1 MHASRS
7 YLMFATRHNWEIIL
21 MSVQIKQRSISF
33 WLKTIPYFQGLD
45 DEIIKSAAQEVHIR
59 RYGAGE
65 VIFLEGD
72 RGAGLHLVVEGLCKV
87 YYLSP
92 EGREHI
98 LYKLA
103 PGDFCNEVS
112 AVDGGPNPANFATI
126 SDSALLV
133 VTERAMTRLR
143 QQYPVLNDIV
153 IKNLAL
159 HCRQLARRVYQ
170 LSFLS
175 VTGRLAFFLI
185 QQSDAEGT
193 IQRQQW
199 PQHEIA
205 AYLGTVRE
213 MVGRSIK
220 ELRQA
225 NLIAVTRKTI
235 QILDH
240 AGLQQI
246 AAS

>member
-1 MHASRS
+1 
-7 YLMFATRHNWEIIL
+7 
-21 MSVQIKQRSISF
+21 MSVQIKERNTSS
-33 WLKTIPYFQGLD
+33 WLKKIPYFQGLD
-45 DEIIKSAAQEVHIR
+45 DKIVEKAAKEVHIR

-65 VIFLEGD
+65 VIFLEGG
-72 RGAGLHLVVEGLCKV
+72 RSAGLHLVVEGLCKV

-112 AVDGGPNPANFATI
+112 AADGGPNPANFATI
-126 SDSALLV
+126 CDSALLV
-133 VTERAMTRLR
+133 VTEQAMSRLR
-143 QQYPVLNDIV
+143 QQYAVLNDMV

-175 VTGRLAFFLI
+175 VTGRLAFFLL
-185 QQSDAEGT
+185 QQSNAEG
-193 IQRQQW
+193 IIERQEW
-199 PQHEIA
+199 PQHEMA

-220 ELRQA
+220 ELREA
-225 NLIAVTRKTI
+225 NLIAVNRKTI
-235 QILDH
+235 QILDQ
-240 AGLQQI
+240 AGLQEM
-246 AAS
+246 AAD